1 MKKFFHLLFFIF
13 LAVFVIS
20 CQQKVDLIVHN
31 ATVYSLGD
39 ITGKVTAFVVDEGRF
54 VAVGG
59 DELIN
64 NYDAKKI
71 LDLQKLPVYPGF
83 IDSHCHF
90 IKLGL
95 SLQQVDLKGT
105 RSFEEVLNRVQ
116 DYSKNRK
123 LKAILGRGWDQN
135 DWKDKSLPNK
145 SKLDSLFPDIPVALR
160 RIDGH
165 ALLVNQKALDMAG
178 INKKTK
184 IKGGTIIK
192 NNGTLTGVL
201 VDSPMSLVT
210 SILPKPSL
218 NEKIKALKN
227 AEKIAFENG
236 LTTVSIAGIDKD
248 DIYLIDSL
256 QKTGD
261 LEIRV
266 YAMISNNKD
275 NMEHFLSKGPIR
287 TDKLNVRSFK
297 VYADGALGSRGAALK
312 APYSDLKS
320 HRGEFITPKDSLER
334 LAYMLSTTPFQMNT
348 HAIGD
353 DANRTILEAYNKA
366 LIFSNDPRWR
376 IEHAQVIDTADISLF
391 NRKIIP
397 SVQPTH
403 ATSDMYWAEERIGS
417 SRLDGAY
424 AYKKLLDMSGRIS
437 LGTDFPVEEVSPLL
451 TFFAAV
457 ARQDKNLY
465 PEGGYLSKN
474 KLSRMEALSGMTE
487 WGAYANFEE
496 DQKGS
501 IEVGKVADFIIL
513 DRDIILEKESN
524 ILKTRIVATLLNGNI
539 VYSNRIN

>member
-1 MKKFFHLLFFIF
+1 MRKYIHITFFFF
-13 LAVFVIS
+13 LAVFFYS
-20 CQQKVDLIVHN
+20 CQDKVDLIVHN
-31 ATVYSLGD
+31 ATVYTLDD
-39 ITGKVTAFVVDEGRF
+39 IAGKASAFVIDEGKF

-59 DELIN
+59 DELIDK
-64 NYDAKKI
+64 YDAKKV

-90 IKLGL
+90 LKLGL
-95 SLQQVDLKGT
+95 SLQQVDLRGT
-105 RSFEEVLNRVQ
+105 KSFEEVLNRVQ
-116 DYSKNRK
+116 DYSKNK
-123 LKAILGRGWDQN
+123 ELSAILGRGWDQN

-178 INKKTK
+178 INEKTK

-192 NNGTLTGVL
+192 NNGRLSGVL
-201 VDSPMSLVT
+201 VDSPISLVT

-218 NEKIKALKN
+218 NEQIKALKD

-248 DIYLIDSL
+248 EIYLIDSL
-256 QKTGD
+256 QKTGE
-261 LEIRV
+261 LNIRV
-266 YAMISNNKD
+266 YAMISNNKN
-275 NMEHFLSKGPIR
+275 NMDYFLSNGPIR

-320 HRGEFITPKDSLER
+320 HKGEFITPKDSLER

-353 DANRTILEAYNKA
+353 DANRTILDAYNKA
-366 LIFSNDPRWR
+366 LVFSDDPRWR
-376 IEHAQVIDTADISLF
+376 VEHAQIIDTADISLF

-403 ATSDMYWAEERIGS
+403 ATSDMYWAEERVGS
-417 SRLDGAY
+417 SRLNGSY

-451 TFFAAV
+451 TFFAAI

-465 PEGGYLSKN
+465 PEGGYLNKN
-474 KLSRMEALSGMTE
+474 KLSRMEALSGMTK

-513 DRDIILEKESN
+513 DRDIISIKESN
-524 ILKTRIVATLLNGNI
+524 ILKTRVVATLLNGNI

>member
-116 DYSKNRK
+116 DYSRNKK

>member
-1 MKKFFHLLFFIF
+1 MRKYIHITFFFF
-13 LAVFVIS
+13 LAVFFYS
-20 CQQKVDLIVHN
+20 CQDKVDLIVHN
-31 ATVYSLGD
+31 ATVYTLDD
-39 ITGKVTAFVVDEGRF
+39 IAGKASAFVIDEGKF

-59 DELIN
+59 DELIDK
-64 NYDAKKI
+64 YDAKKV

-90 IKLGL
+90 LKLGL
-95 SLQQVDLKGT
+95 SLQQVDLRGT
-105 RSFEEVLNRVQ
+105 KSFEEVLNRVQ
-116 DYSKNRK
+116 DYSKNK
-123 LKAILGRGWDQN
+123 ELSAILGRGWDQN

-178 INKKTK
+178 INEKTK

-192 NNGTLTGVL
+192 NNGRLSGVL
-201 VDSPMSLVT
+201 VDSPISLVT

-218 NEKIKALKN
+218 NEQIKALKD

-248 DIYLIDSL
+248 EIYLIDSL
-256 QKTGD
+256 QKTGE
-261 LEIRV
+261 LNIRV
-266 YAMISNNKD
+266 YAMISNNKN
-275 NMEHFLSKGPIR
+275 NMDYFLSNGPIR

-320 HRGEFITPKDSLER
+320 HKGEFITPKDSLER

-353 DANRTILEAYNKA
+353 HANRTILDAYNKA
-366 LIFSNDPRWR
+366 LVFSDDPRWR
-376 IEHAQVIDTADISLF
+376 VEHAQIIDTADISLF

-403 ATSDMYWAEERIGS
+403 ATSDMYWAEERVGS
-417 SRLDGAY
+417 SRLNGAY

-451 TFFAAV
+451 TFFAAI

-465 PEGGYLSKN
+465 PEGGYLNKN
-474 KLSRMEALSGMTE
+474 KLSRMEALSGMTK

-513 DRDIILEKESN
+513 DRDIMSIKESN
-524 ILKTRIVATLLNGNI
+524 ILKTRVVATLLNGNI

>member
-1 MKKFFHLLFFIF
+1 MIKYIHITFFFF
-13 LAVFVIS
+13 LAVFFYS
-20 CQQKVDLIVHN
+20 CQDKVDLIVHN
-31 ATVYSLGD
+31 ATVYTLDD
-39 ITGKVTAFVVDEGRF
+39 ITGKASAFVVDEGKF

-59 DELIN
+59 DELIDK
-64 NYDAKKI
+64 YDAKKV
-71 LDLQKLPVYPGF
+71 LNLQKLPVYPGF

-90 IKLGL
+90 LKLGL
-95 SLQQVDLKGT
+95 SLQQVDLRGT
-105 RSFEEVLNRVQ
+105 KSFEEVLNRVQ
-116 DYSKNRK
+116 DYSKNK
-123 LKAILGRGWDQN
+123 ELSAILGRGWDQN

-145 SKLDSLFPDIPVALR
+145 SKLDSLFPDIPVSLR

-178 INKKTK
+178 INEKTK

-192 NNGTLTGVL
+192 NNGRLSGVL
-201 VDSPMSLVT
+201 VDSPISLVT

-218 NEKIKALKN
+218 NEQIIALKD

-248 DIYLIDSL
+248 EIYLIDSL
-256 QKTGD
+256 QKTGA
-261 LEIRV
+261 LNIRV
-266 YAMISNNKD
+266 YAMISNNKN
-275 NMEHFLSKGPIR
+275 NMDYFLSNGPIR

-320 HRGEFITPKDSLER
+320 HKGEFITPKDSLER

-353 DANRTILEAYNKA
+353 DANRTILDAYNKA
-366 LIFSNDPRWR
+366 LVFSDDPRWR
-376 IEHAQVIDTADISLF
+376 VEHAQIIDTADISLF

-403 ATSDMYWAEERIGS
+403 ATSDMYWAEERVGS
-417 SRLDGAY
+417 SRLNGSY

-465 PEGGYLSKN
+465 PEGGYLNKN
-474 KLSRMEALSGMTE
+474 KLSRVEALSGMTK

-513 DRDIILEKESN
+513 DRDIMSIKESN
-524 ILKTRIVATLLNGNI
+524 ILKTRVVATLLNGNI

>member
-1 MKKFFHLLFFIF
+1 MRKYIHITFFFF
-13 LAVFVIS
+13 LAVFFYS
-20 CQQKVDLIVHN
+20 CQDKVDLIVHN
-31 ATVYSLGD
+31 ATVYTLDD
-39 ITGKVTAFVVDEGRF
+39 IAGKASAFVIDEGKF

-59 DELIN
+59 DELIDK
-64 NYDAKKI
+64 YDAKKV

-90 IKLGL
+90 LKLGL
-95 SLQQVDLKGT
+95 SLQQVDLRGT
-105 RSFEEVLNRVQ
+105 KSFEEVLNRVQ
-116 DYSKNRK
+116 DYSKNK
-123 LKAILGRGWDQN
+123 ELSAILGRGWDQN

-178 INKKTK
+178 INEKTK

-192 NNGTLTGVL
+192 NNGRLSGVL
-201 VDSPMSLVT
+201 VDSPISLVT

-218 NEKIKALKN
+218 NEQIKALKD

-248 DIYLIDSL
+248 EIYLIDSL
-256 QKTGD
+256 QKTGE
-261 LEIRV
+261 LNIRV
-266 YAMISNNKD
+266 YAMISNNKN
-275 NMEHFLSKGPIR
+275 NMDYFLSNGPIR

-320 HRGEFITPKDSLER
+320 HKGEFITPKDSLER

-353 DANRTILEAYNKA
+353 DANRTILDAYNKA
-366 LIFSNDPRWR
+366 LVFSDDPRWR
-376 IEHAQVIDTADISLF
+376 VEHAQIIDTADISLF

-403 ATSDMYWAEERIGS
+403 ATSDMYWAEERVGS
-417 SRLDGAY
+417 SRLNGSY

-465 PEGGYLSKN
+465 PEGGYLNKN
-474 KLSRMEALSGMTE
+474 KLSRMEALSGMTK

-513 DRDIILEKESN
+513 DRDIISIKESN
-524 ILKTRIVATLLNGNI
+524 ILKTRVVATLLNGNI